1 MKQLS
6 ITILFLSFLSPIW
19 SQQKADTTDVKVGL
33 VLSGGGAKGLAHIG
47 ALKII
52 DSLGIRLDYI
62 AGSSMGAIVGG
73 LYASG
78 YTAKQ
83 LDSLFHEVN
92 FSDLI
97 QDKIPRRSKT
107 FYEKDY
113 SEKYALTLPVVDG
126 KVSLPKGISNGQ
138 NFYNF
143 YSEVTAH
150 VRHIRDFSKLPVAF
164 FCTGTDIE
172 TGKGLVFDTGYLPDV
187 IAASAALPT
196 VYSPIKH
203 NGKLVTDGGVTD
215 NYPVEEIRRRGAEIV
230 IGVDVQDTLLSRK
243 QLNTVADIMLQI
255 SNFRTINDM
264 KVKMPLTDIYIKPN
278 IKRFSVVG
286 FDDGLEIIKEGE
298 ISTLKEINKLQNIAS
313 LQKNKSFIRKP
324 LIPTN
329 KITINGISIN
339 NKVNYTR
346 PYIKSKLRLD
356 LPSTIQLNE
365 LTNGLNNLY
374 STGNFDRLRY
384 KIINDFPDSNILK
397 LDVEESTN
405 KRFVRFSLHYDDLYK
420 SAALLNY
427 THKNLLT
434 KNDIFSFDLI
444 LGDQYRHNLEY
455 YIDQGSYWSI
465 GVNHLLHQYDRNIDF
480 SFVRERRGLPDIP
493 VNFIDIDYLDITS
506 QFYLE
511 SVLKHLF
518 AFRIGFEHKHLQIG
532 TETLGE
538 EVPGTV
544 FDDINYYS
552 IFSSLK
558 FDSFNNKYF
567 PTSGILFN
575 AEFNGYP
582 FSSESSDQFEEFA
595 LAKSKISYA
604 LPFSKRL
611 SGILSAEAGVRL
623 GKSTGINSL
632 DFFLGGFGSTKINNQ
647 VSFLGYDFLQISGDS
662 YIKSSLLLDYNL
674 FKNHHINLTANYSNV
689 GNRIFDFKQWVER
702 VGFSGY
708 GIGYGYDSIIGPIQ
722 VKYAFSPDKNTED
735 QLYISVGYWF

>member
-6 ITILFLSFLSPIW
+6 VIILFFSFLSPLW

-83 LDSLFHEVN
+83 LDSLFYEVN

-107 FYEKDY
+107 FYEKEY
-113 SEKYALTLPVVDG
+113 SEKYALTLPIVEG

-150 VRHIRDFSKLPVAF
+150 VRDVTDFSKLPIPF

-172 TGKGLVFDTGYLPDV
+172 NGKGLVFDTGHLPDV

-196 VYSPIKH
+196 VYSPVAY

-215 NYPVEEIRRRGAEIV
+215 NYPIEEIKKRGAEIV
-230 IGVDVQDTLLSRK
+230 IGVDVQDTLLNRK
-243 QLNTVADIMLQI
+243 QLSTVTDIMLQI
-255 SNFRTINDM
+255 SNFRTIKDM
-264 KVKMPLTDIYIKPN
+264 QKKAPLTDVYIKPD

-286 FDDGLEIIKEGE
+286 FDDGLKIINEGE
-298 ISTLKEINKLQNIAS
+298 KSTRKKISQLQKIAS
-313 LQKNKSFIRKP
+313 LQNNKGFERKT
-324 LIPTN
+324 LTPTDELSI
-329 KITINGISIN
+329 KGLSIN

-346 PYIKSKLRLD
+346 SYIKSKLRLD
-356 LPSTIQLNE
+356 LPSKIQLSQ

-374 STGNFDRLRY
+374 STGNFERIRY
-384 KIINDFPDSNILK
+384 KINTDSLNSNTLS
-397 LDVEESTN
+397 LDVEDTSN
-405 KRFVRFSLHYDDLYK
+405 KRFVRFGLHYDNLYK

-434 KNDIFSFDLI
+434 KNDVLSLDLI
-444 LGDQYRHNLEY
+444 LGDQYRHNLDY
-455 YIDQGSYWSI
+455 YIDQGSYWSVGI
-465 GVNHLLHQYDRNIDF
+465 NHHLYQYDRNIDF
-480 SFVRERRGLPDIP
+480 SFVRERRGLPDLP
-493 VNFIDIDYLDITS
+493 VNFIDIDYLDVTS

-518 AFRIGFEHKHLQIG
+518 AFRIGVEHKYLKIG
-532 TETLGE
+532 TETLDE
-538 EVPGTV
+538 DIPGTV
-544 FDDINYYS
+544 FDQINYYS
-552 IFSSLK
+552 LFSSLR

-567 PTSGILFN
+567 PSKGIKFD
-575 AEFNGYP
+575 AEFSGYP
-582 FSSESSDQFEEFA
+582 FSSEPSSQFEEFA

-604 LPFSKRL
+604 QSFGKKFS
-611 SGILSAEAGVRL
+611 GVLSAEAGVRL
-623 GKSTGINSL
+623 GRSTGINSL
-632 DFFLGGFGSTKINNQ
+632 DFFLGGFGSPEINNQ

-662 YIKSSLLLDYNL
+662 YVKSSLLLDYTL
-674 FKNHHINLTANYSNV
+674 FKNHHVNFTANYSNV
-689 GNRIFDFKQWVER
+689 GNRIFDVQQWVER

-722 VKYAFSPDKNTED
+722 VKYAFSPDENTDD
-735 QLYISVGYWF
+735 QFYISVGYWF